1 MYYRRVIL
9 MNSLAQARTLGGIGS
24 ILILLSIV
32 PYAGFVLFIVGFVL
46 VLMAVKYI
54 SEAVQD
60 KAIFNNMLI
69 AVILAIVGI
78 IAGAAVV
85 VVRLFPYFR
94 ELRTMYGPSMFAEPR
109 MNPIFITILIALVI
123 LWVFYISSAIF
134 LRKSYRTITSKLNIS
149 MFDTAALLYLIGAV
163 LSIIL
168 VGFIVIYVAEIL
180 QTVAFFSIVEKEQQ
194 PSQA

>member
-1 MYYRRVIL
+1 
-9 MNSLAQARTLGGIGS
+9 MNSLAQAKTLGGIGS

-32 PYAGFVLFIVGFVL
+32 PYAGVVLFIVGFIL

-54 SEAVQD
+54 SEAVEE
-60 KAIFNNMLI
+60 KTIFNNMLI
-69 AVILAIVGI
+69 AVILAIVGM

-85 VVRLFPYFR
+85 VARLFPFFR
-94 ELRTMYGPSMFAEPR
+94 EFRSMYGPSMFIEPG
-109 MNPIFITILIALVI
+109 MYPFFSTFIIALII
-123 LWVFYISSAIF
+123 LWVFYIGSAIF
-134 LRKSYRTITSKLNIS
+134 LRKSYTMIASKLNIS
-149 MFDTAALLYLIGAV
+149 MFDTVALLYLIGAILAIV
-163 LSIIL
+163 L

>member
-1 MYYRRVIL
+1 MCD

-32 PYAGFVLFIVGFVL
+32 PIAGIVLFIVGFIMVL
-46 VLMAVKYI
+46 LAVKYI
-54 SEAVQD
+54 SETVED
-60 KAIFNNMLI
+60 KTIFNNTLI
-69 AVILAIVGI
+69 AVILAIAGM
-78 IAGAAVV
+78 IAGLAVAV
-85 VVRLFPYFR
+85 AGKLFPFFR
-94 ELRTMYGPSMFAEPR
+94 EFRPMYGQSMFVEPG
-109 MNPIFITILIALVI
+109 MYTFLATFIIALVI
-123 LWVFYISSAIF
+123 LWIFYIGSAIF
-134 LRKSYRTITSKLNIS
+134 LRKSYRTIASKLNIS

-163 LSIIL
+163 LSIVL